1 MIALPR
7 GSHYR
12 SSESGP
18 SRRRMLRFSHQA
30 RQSRA
35 SSRPPGGSRAGA
47 SPWQGAHAT
56 PGGVAAV
63 LAVRTLGRGCRL
75 VGLARL
81 EGAEGSGRYRAA
93 DQEAALGVAEQAW
106 RLGRLPHV
114 RAGDQIA
121 GGGRLSPSAYP
132 WGHRPERG

>member
-1 MIALPR
+1 
-7 GSHYR
+7 
-12 SSESGP
+12 
-18 SRRRMLRFSHQA
+18 MLRFSHQA

-114 RAGDQIA
+114 RAGEPDC
-121 GGGRLSPSAYP
+121 GGRGVFAVSVPLGTQA
-132 WGHRPERG
+132 